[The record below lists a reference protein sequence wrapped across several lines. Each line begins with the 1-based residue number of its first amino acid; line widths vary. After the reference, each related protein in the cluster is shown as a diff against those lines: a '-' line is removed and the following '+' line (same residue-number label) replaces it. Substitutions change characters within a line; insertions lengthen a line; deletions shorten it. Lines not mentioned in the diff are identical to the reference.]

1 MIVHYEGKEYSFDLD
16 DLTVAQAKVI
26 KDHCN
31 MTLFALEQGLTSADP
46 DALRALYWLMM
57 AQSGESCNIDL
68 VDFKIMPFVKA
79 LGEAFDSETARKTAN
94 GETPKAEDT
103 PA

>member
-1 MIVHYEGKEYSFDLD
+1 
-16 DLTVAQAKVI
+16 
-26 KDHCN
+26 
-31 MTLFALEQGLTSADP
+31 
-46 DALRALYWLMM
+46 
-57 AQSGESCNIDL
+57 
-68 VDFKIMPFVKA
+68 MPFVKA